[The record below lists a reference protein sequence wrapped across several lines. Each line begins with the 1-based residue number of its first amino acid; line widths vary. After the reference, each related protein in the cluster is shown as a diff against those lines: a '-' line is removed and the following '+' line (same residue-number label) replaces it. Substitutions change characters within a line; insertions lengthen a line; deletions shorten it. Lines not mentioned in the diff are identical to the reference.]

1 MVARH
6 APSHVEASVA
16 ELAVSASVPQLSRVL
31 SRYAFD
37 PPTGLEPDPEP
48 TVQPGPDAESAAEPG
63 ATSAEPP
70 LDDVGRAAAPRSCR

>member
-37 PPTGLEPDPEP
+37 PPTGQEPDPDGEAP
-48 TVQPGPDAESAAEPG
+48 PEPG
-63 ATSAEPP
+63 SCLSWSRRWTTW
-70 LDDVGRAAAPRSCR
+70 VGRPRPRSCR